1 MAERPALDAVI
12 FDAGGTLVRL
22 DFEWMSTMLGTF
34 DVTVPAAALRNGERE
49 GRRRFDA
56 SYDAPRP
63 ADGPLPALGRRGDIR
78 AYYAGI
84 LAGAGVPDRILGA
97 GVERMVERQAGPG
110 LWTRPAEGARAALD
124 ELAASGI
131 PLACVSNS
139 DGRAEQHL
147 TECGVR
153 AGLAFV
159 VDSTIEGVEK
169 PDPAIFRIALDRLGV
184 AAGRALY
191 VGDIRSVDPA
201 GARAAGMHSV
211 LLDPWGDYADG
222 EPSIPAIAALP
233 EWLRTQFRI
242 PVHGRPS

>member
-1 MAERPALDAVI
+1 MVERPTLDAVI

-22 DFEWMSTMLGTF
+22 DFEWMSTMLASLGAE
-34 DVTVPAAALRNGERE
+34 VPAAALRNGEVE

-63 ADGPLPALGRRGDIR
+63 ADGPLPALGRRGDVR
-78 AYYAGI
+78 AYYAGL
-84 LAGAGVPDRILGA
+84 LAGGGCPEPRLAA
-97 GVERMVERQAGPG
+97 AVERLVERQAGPG
-110 LWTRPAEGARAALD
+110 LWTRPAEGARAVLD
-124 ELAASGI
+124 ELGAAGM
-131 PLACVSNS
+131 PMACISNS

-147 TECGVR
+147 TDCGVR

-159 VDSTIEGVEK
+159 VDSTIEKVEK
-169 PDPAIFRIALDRLGV
+169 PDPAIFRIALSRLGV
-184 AAGRALY
+184 AADRALY
-191 VGDIRSVDPA
+191 VGDIRSVDPP

-222 EPSIPAIAALP
+222 EPSIPTIAALP
-233 EWLRTQFRI
+233 GWIRARFPI